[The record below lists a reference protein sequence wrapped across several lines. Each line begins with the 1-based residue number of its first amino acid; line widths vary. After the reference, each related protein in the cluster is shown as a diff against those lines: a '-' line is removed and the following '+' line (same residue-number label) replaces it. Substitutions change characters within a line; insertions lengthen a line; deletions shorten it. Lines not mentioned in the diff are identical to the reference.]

1 MSFLITVVVILI
13 VWGAWFLINRYRL
26 KQVANVIDESQF
38 TQLKRRAQ
46 IIDLREKRD
55 FDAGHILGAR
65 NVPYSTIR
73 QLYGDIRAD
82 LPVILYDQ
90 GQSIS
95 TRAALFLHKKG
106 YRKLYVLKNGYRNW
120 NGKTKKRDA

>member
-1 MSFLITVVVILI
+1 MSFLITVLVIVI
-13 VWGAWFLINRYRL
+13 VWGGWLLFNRYRL
-26 KQVANVIDESQF
+26 NQVATLIDENQF

-65 NVPYSTIR
+65 SVPYSTLK
-73 QLYGDIRAD
+73 QLYGDIRSD

-90 GQSIS
+90 GQTLSS
-95 TRAALFLHKKG
+95 RAASFLHKKG
-106 YRKLYVLKNGYRNW
+106 YPTIYVLKSGYRNW